1 MLTHSVMSDSVT
13 PWTIPRQAP
22 LSMRF
27 SRQEY
32 TGVGCHSLLQGIFLT
47 QGSNPGLP
55 HCRQILYHLANQ
67 VAAVIKNPPGLE
79 NPIDRGAWWATGHKE
94 SDSTKRLTLSL
105 PSEPPGRG
113 THCGLPGEL
122 CLADPKATANGRGAF
137 LASVLWFGFSE

>member
-1 MLTHSVMSDSVT
+1 M
-13 PWTIPRQAP
+13 
-22 LSMRF
+22 
-27 SRQEY
+27 
-32 TGVGCHSLLQGIFLT
+32 
-47 QGSNPGLP
+47 
-55 HCRQILYHLANQ
+55 
-67 VAAVIKNPPGLE
+67 IKNPPGLE

-105 PSEPPGRG
+105 QSEPPGRG